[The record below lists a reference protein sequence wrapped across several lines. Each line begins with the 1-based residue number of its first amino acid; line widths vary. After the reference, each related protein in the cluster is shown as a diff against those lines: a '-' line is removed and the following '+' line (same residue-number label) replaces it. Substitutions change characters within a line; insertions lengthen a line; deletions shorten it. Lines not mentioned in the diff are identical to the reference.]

1 MNKQCEYCGTE
12 IEQFAR
18 NTKKYC
24 NDTCKQ
30 LAYYSRQGNIQHTV
44 NSSFLNGTEAKDLAF
59 TVNDET
65 EETGTEQ
72 HEEDLNIAQDSVLPS
87 SPATHK
93 EQPDS
98 VKETAQ
104 SQTVNEQPYQWIES
118 NLILQIV
125 HFEERKNNLYVFANS
140 SQHWYGEQLKAVKW
154 FSLRLRCLIENI
166 LRLSLRRTIPRQV
179 HLQLIQAFGELR
191 SSKYYSVLPATYPLH
206 ELANEVAEL
215 TEQQLSKEQQSS
227 LELSLYFRAKL
238 THARYY
244 LCEFVP
250 KVKFSQIAFIDPETK
265 AELEKSEKRKRLKQ
279 KAQDLD
285 EQDDEDE
292 DENN

>member
-1 MNKQCEYCGTE
+1 MSKQCEYCGTE

-30 LAYYSRQGNIQHTV
+30 LAYYSRQGNLQHTV
-44 NSSFLNGTEAKDLAF
+44 NSSFLNGTEQEDLAF
-59 TVNDET
+59 SVNEET
-65 EETGTEQ
+65 EESEIEQ
-72 HEEDLNIAQDSVLPS
+72 PEE
-87 SPATHK
+87 SPGITKNSIKPEAPVKPK
-93 EQPDS
+93 EQPVS
-98 VKETAQ
+98 VKETAH
-104 SQTVNEQPYQWIES
+104 SQTVNVQPYQWIES
-118 NLILQIV
+118 NLVQQIV
-125 HFEERKNNLYVFANS
+125 HFEERINNLYVFTNS
-140 SQHWYGEQLKAVKW
+140 AQHWYGEQLKAVKW
-154 FSLRLRCLIENI
+154 VSLRLRCLIENI

-179 HLQLIQAFGELR
+179 HLQLVQAFIELR
-191 SSKYYSVLPATYPLH
+191 SSKYYTALPSNYPLH
-206 ELANEVAEL
+206 ELANEAADL
-215 TEQQLSKEQQSS
+215 TGQQLSKGQQSS

-265 AELEKSEKRKRLKQ
+265 AELEKSEKRKRLKE

-292 DENN
+292 GDNY